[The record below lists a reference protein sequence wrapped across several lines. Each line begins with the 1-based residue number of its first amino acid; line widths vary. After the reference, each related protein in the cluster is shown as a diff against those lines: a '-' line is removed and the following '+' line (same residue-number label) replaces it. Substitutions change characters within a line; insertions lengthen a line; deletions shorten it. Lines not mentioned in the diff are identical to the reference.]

1 MESRAQLCY
10 NIAINL
16 QHAEE
21 NPMKNAAKI
30 FDIGQL
36 IMILGSALYV
46 VELTIVENATLTAAI
61 TVIYAISLVLIL
73 IGWIG
78 TKDERKAEKQRK
90 KQEEAA
96 RKAAKKAA

>member
-1 MESRAQLCY
+1 
-10 NIAINL
+10 
-16 QHAEE
+16 
-21 NPMKNAAKI
+21 MKNAGTI

-36 IMILGSALYV
+36 LMVLGSALYV
-46 VELTIVENATLTAAI
+46 VELTVVENAALTAII

-78 TKDERKAEKQRK
+78 TKDERKAEKERR

-96 RKAAKKAA
+96 RKAAKRAA

>member
-1 MESRAQLCY
+1 MESRARLCY

-16 QHAEE
+16 QDAEE

-30 FDIGQL
+30 FDYGQL
-36 IMILGSALYV
+36 LMILGSALYLI
-46 VELTIVENATLTAAI
+46 ELILVENPMLTMAI
-61 TVIYAISLVLIL
+61 TVIYVVSLIFIL

-78 TKDERKAEKQRK
+78 TKDARKAEKERK

-96 RKAAKKAA
+96 RKAARKAA

>member
-1 MESRAQLCY
+1 
-10 NIAINL
+10 
-16 QHAEE
+16 
-21 NPMKNAAKI
+21 MKNAAKI

-36 IMILGSALYV
+36 IMILGSALYL
-46 VELTIVENATLTAAI
+46 VELTLVENSVLTAAI

-78 TKDERKAEKQRK
+78 TKDARKAEKERK

-96 RKAAKKAA
+96 KKAA

>member
-1 MESRAQLCY
+1 
-10 NIAINL
+10 
-16 QHAEE
+16 
-21 NPMKNAAKI
+21 MKNAAKI

-46 VELTIVENATLTAAI
+46 VELTIVESAALTAAI
-61 TVIYAISLVLIL
+61 TVIYAIALVLIL

-78 TKDERKAEKQRK
+78 TKDERKAEKKRR

-96 RKAAKKAA
+96 KKAAKKAA

>member
-1 MESRAQLCY
+1 
-10 NIAINL
+10 
-16 QHAEE
+16 
-21 NPMKNAAKI
+21 MKNAAKI

-36 IMILGSALYV
+36 IMILGSVLYL
-46 VELTIVENATLTAAI
+46 VELTIVESTALTTAI

-78 TKDERKAEKQRK
+78 TKDERKAEKERK

-96 RKAAKKAA
+96 QKAAKKAA

>member
-1 MESRAQLCY
+1 
-10 NIAINL
+10 
-16 QHAEE
+16 
-21 NPMKNAAKI
+21 MKNAAKI

-36 IMILGSALYV
+36 LMILGSALYV
-46 VELTIVENATLTAAI
+46 VELVWIETAALTTAI
-61 TVIYAISLVLIL
+61 AAIYAISLVLIL

-78 TKDERKAEKQRK
+78 TKDERKAEKERK